1 MSEVGVGGVVF
12 QIRNGGG
19 GSPTKIQKLISGG
32 GGGGGGGL
40 LFGTGRY
47 RTFGK
52 TQVFKVYTNVFLNI
66 CLGAHFSVKLS

>member
-19 GSPTKIQKLISGG
+19 GSPTKIQKLISRGW
-32 GGGGGGGL
+32 GGGGL